1 MKNKKKI
8 EEPLNQILKIGNIIS
23 ITVLNLIQI
32 QNSDLS
38 ENFYINFLSLKGFR
52 FLYYQN
58 LKRKKN
64 VNNFFFHWL
73 KIKKNRKSFNRN
85 FKI

>member
-8 EEPLNQILKIGNIIS
+8 EEPLNQNLKIGNIIS

-38 ENFYINFLSLKGFR
+38 ENCYINFLSLKDFR

-58 LKRKKN
+58 LKRKKE
-64 VNNFFFHWL
+64 
-73 KIKKNRKSFNRN
+73 KC
-85 FKI
+85 